1 MKKVSQILLKDKNNI
16 EKLNDKNDSKLE
28 TQEKYRMQ
36 FEIKSQVENLKK
48 KIQIQT
54 QAKWEK

>member
-16 EKLNDKNDSKLE
+16 EKPNDKNDSKLE